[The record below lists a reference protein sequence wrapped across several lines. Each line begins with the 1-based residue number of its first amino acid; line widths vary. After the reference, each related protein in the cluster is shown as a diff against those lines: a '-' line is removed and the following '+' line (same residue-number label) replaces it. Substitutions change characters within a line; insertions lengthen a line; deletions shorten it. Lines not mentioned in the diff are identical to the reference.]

1 MLVEKLRM
9 LAINMEKARVTM
21 QEQDESFFAKQ
32 IALFE
37 DEGGRYENYAKMLED
52 GADYATLQKTFAEM
66 SYARFPST
74 KRTDDSLLTET
85 KANVKLIR
93 DEAKKIFTEK
103 IVPEYFAVS
112 STDLEQ
118 ALKQAYRLVKK
129 LSEVV

>member
-1 MLVEKLRM
+1 MRSTWKKHASRCR
-9 LAINMEKARVTM
+9 NKTKA
-21 QEQDESFFAKQ
+21 FAKQ

-37 DEGGRYENYAKMLED
+37 DEGKRYENYAKMLED

-74 KRTDDSLLTET
+74 KRTDDPMLTET

-103 IVPEYFAVS
+103 SFRNISPF
-112 STDLEQ
+112 Q
-118 ALKQAYRLVKK
+118 APIWNRP
-129 LSEVV
+129 